1 MSGFT
6 TTAIHSIEDVEK
18 NAIVPP
24 IYLASTF
31 TQPTDGTEG
40 EFEYQRG
47 GNPTRTQ
54 VEKTLANIE
63 VVQNHPAVEK
73 VLFAGSYNESDAEI
87 QARQAKGIG
96 ALFSFTLKEGKNIK
110 AFLDSLTVFGFAV
123 SLGGIESLVCL
134 PATMTQGAYAPEHLE
149 EFAVEKGLI
158 RVAVGIE
165 DIADLE
171 KDITT
176 ALDAA

>member
-1 MSGFT
+1 M
-6 TTAIHSIEDVEK
+6 
-18 NAIVPP
+18 
-24 IYLASTF
+24 
-31 TQPTDGTEG
+31 
-40 EFEYQRG
+40 
-47 GNPTRTQ
+47 
-54 VEKTLANIE
+54 
-63 VVQNHPAVEK
+63 
-73 VLFAGSYNESDAEI
+73 
-87 QARQAKGIG
+87 
-96 ALFSFTLKEGKNIK
+96 
-110 AFLDSLTVFGFAV
+110 DSLKVFGFAV

-134 PATMTQGAYAPEHLE
+134 PATMTQGAYTLEHLE